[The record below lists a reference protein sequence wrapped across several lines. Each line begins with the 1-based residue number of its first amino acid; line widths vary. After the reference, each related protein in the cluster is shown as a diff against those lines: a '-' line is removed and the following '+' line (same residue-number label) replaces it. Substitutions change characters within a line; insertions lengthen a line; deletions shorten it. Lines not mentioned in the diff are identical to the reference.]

1 MAIKNIKTFSKVSL
15 YFFNFYFKIF
25 IVKTANVR
33 RQQLLNH
40 YTEEY
45 CVALVIFRF
54 IYLRYVTFHLK
65 RFQPIACT
73 FMVTSY
79 FQPVETTTARKL
91 FAHAILVKKTLC
103 NKRKDR
109 HASYCS
115 SPCTGI

>member
-1 MAIKNIKTFSKVSL
+1 MFTLLCQRAKIRKLQAIAIKNIKTFPKVSL
-15 YFFNFYFKIF
+15 YFIIFYFKFF

-65 RFQPIACT
+65 QIQHNC
-73 FMVTSY
+73 M
-79 FQPVETTTARKL
+79 
-91 FAHAILVKKTLC
+91 
-103 NKRKDR
+103 
-109 HASYCS
+109 
-115 SPCTGI
+115 